1 MQKIGCREIGCGQLC
16 KCGTECWLI
25 RSVDHFYSVVNG
37 KLEKRKD
44 NKGNTEVDNYHVYCA
59 PVDANGKASRCAVK
73 DGAGPVE
80 YRTPAEEYKHW
91 AGNDTPGDGHASR
104 SGRGDPKASP
114 PAMIYT
120 EVLSLRCFCCN

>member
-1 MQKIGCREIGCGQLC
+1 MARHSAGESEPAGDQLPRDMRC
-16 KCGTECWLI
+16 AT
-25 RSVDHFYSVVNG
+25 DTNG